1 MSEMRFSDFKE
12 LENVQF
18 VHCENLFAQNPF
30 LRRINTDSRK
40 IGPNDVFWVL
50 IGERYDAHDFVPAV
64 ALSGALCAVVQR
76 AVEMPRPFPQVVVP
90 DTLKA
95 LQQFAH
101 LNRQRFNG
109 TIIGLTG
116 SNGKTSTKEL
126 IAHLLQGKQTV
137 HKTSGNLNNHIGCPL
152 TLLELNHSFDFA
164 VIEMGTN
171 HPGEI
176 ELLARITQPDA
187 ALITN
192 LGTAHL
198 EFFKTMDAIAREK
211 LSLFDQMAPGK
222 TIFVNVDD
230 PFIAG
235 YQRNDLVR
243 ITYGLKEKADVRAR
257 IISVDPN
264 GNVRFELN
272 EKVKIQLR
280 VPGKHNVQNALA
292 ASAVALFYGLSEAEI
307 KDRLQSYTAFDK
319 RMQVLQHGGL
329 RIINDAYNANPES
342 MAVAFQA
349 LQQMEKGGGLI
360 LVLGDM
366 FELGEQALQ
375 MHKDVL
381 HEALR
386 LNPLAILIM
395 GELMTEAAKS
405 LNAEKIKSF
414 NSHRELAKELKNM
427 AASNSLIFLKGS
439 RGMQMEKVLEF
450 I

>member
-1 MSEMRFSDFKE
+1 MSELRFSDFKK

-40 IGPNDVFWVL
+40 IAPNDVFWVL

-109 TIIGLTG
+109 TIFGLTG

-222 TIFVNVDD
+222 TIFVNADD
-230 PFIAG
+230 PLIAG

-243 ITYGLKEKADVRAR
+243 ITYGLKGKADVRAR

-272 EKVKIQLR
+272 EKVKIQLQ
-280 VPGKHNVQNALA
+280 VPGEHNVQNALA

-381 HEALR
+381 HEALQ
-386 LNPLAILIM
+386 LNPLAILVM

-405 LNAEKIKSF
+405 LNAEKIKNFS
-414 NSHRELAKELKNM
+414 SHRELAKELKKM